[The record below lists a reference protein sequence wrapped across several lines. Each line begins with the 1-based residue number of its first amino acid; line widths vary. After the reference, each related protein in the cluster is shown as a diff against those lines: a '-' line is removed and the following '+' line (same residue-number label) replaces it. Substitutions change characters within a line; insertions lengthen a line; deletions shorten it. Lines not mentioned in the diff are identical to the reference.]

1 MQPEHWQA
9 PLKPGEITESRLI
22 RAILDGTFPIN
33 SYLPGE
39 RDLAQLL
46 GVTRPTLRE
55 VMQRLERDGWL
66 EIQHGKPTR
75 VRDFW
80 KEGGLGVSIA
90 LAQYQSPLPQ
100 DFVANLLAVRTLLAP
115 AYTGQAVQRAAAEIA
130 AYLADAE
137 ALPEEAQAFSA
148 YDWQLH
154 WLLTVHSG
162 NTFFTHFINSVK
174 HLYALMGEPYF
185 GFAQTR
191 QHSRGFYHALLDCA
205 QLNDGSAA
213 GQLAGRIMTES
224 RELWMDLVAPAMEDS
239 DMKGAAI

>member
-1 MQPEHWQA
+1 MQPKNWQP

-22 RAILDGTFPIN
+22 HAILDGTFPIN

-39 RDLAQLL
+39 RELATLL

-80 KEGGLGVSIA
+80 KEGRLGVSIA
-90 LAQYQSPLPQ
+90 LAQYQSPLPE

-115 AYTGQAVQRAAAEIA
+115 AYTELAVARAAAEIG
-130 AYLADAE
+130 AYLQSAE
-137 ALPEEAQAFSA
+137 ELQETPQAFSA
-148 YDWQLH
+148 FDWQLH

-162 NTFFTHFINSVK
+162 NTFFTHFMNSVQR
-174 HLYALMGEPYF
+174 LYAIMGISYF
-185 GFAQTR
+185 DHTQTR
-191 QHSRGFYHALLDCA
+191 QHSRGFYRSLLEITRTGDS
-205 QLNDGSAA
+205 QAA
-213 GQLAGRIMTES
+213 GQLAQQIMAES
-224 RELWMDLVAPAMEDS
+224 RELWIQLAAPKPNTTERKDS
-239 DMKGAAI
+239 

>member
-1 MQPEHWQA
+1 MQPENWQP

-22 RAILDGTFPIN
+22 HAILDGTFPIN
-33 SYLPGE
+33 TSLPGE
-39 RDLAQLL
+39 RELAAQL

-66 EIQHGKPTR
+66 DIQHGKPTR

-100 DFVANLLAVRTLLAP
+100 DFVANLLEVRVLLAP
-115 AYTGQAVQRAAAEIA
+115 TYTEQAVRRAPGEMA
-130 AYLADAE
+130 AYLEDAQ
-137 ALPEEAQAFSA
+137 ALPETAALFSA

-162 NTFFTHFINSVK
+162 NTFFTHFMNSVQR
-174 HLYALMGEPYF
+174 LYALMGEQYF
-185 GFAQTR
+185 ALPHNR
-191 QHSRGFYHALLDCA
+191 QHSRGFYAEL
-205 QLNDGSAA
+205 AA
-213 GQLAGRIMTES
+213 CVRAGDAPGAGRQAERVMTES
-224 RELWMDLVAPAMEDS
+224 RDQWIALTNGK
-239 DMKGAAI
+239 KG